1 MQQSTEETSADGKDG
16 IPTDTIVDHVEAV
29 HTRTRAHTRGQ
40 LHAWI
45 LYTPILWNWLAH
57 EGTWQ

>member
-1 MQQSTEETSADGKDG
+1 MLWKVHILVNIMQQSTEETSADGKDG

-40 LHAWI
+40 LHA
-45 LYTPILWNWLAH
+45 
-57 EGTWQ
+57 